1 MKESNYREEKKN
13 QFMISKFN
21 LLATIL
27 FLANYFVESRLLW
40 IAFIASCELII
51 IRLFIQE
58 RKRGGSWFQYFY
70 VVIFIGILFLRKGG
84 A

>member
-1 MKESNYREEKKN
+1 MKDSNYREERKN
-13 QFMISKFN
+13 QFLISKFN
-21 LLATIL
+21 MLATIL
-27 FLANYFVESRLLW
+27 FLANYFVESQLLW

-58 RKRGGSWFQYFY
+58 RKRGGGWFQYLY
-70 VVIFIGILFLRKGG
+70 VLIFIGILFLRKGR

>member
-1 MKESNYREEKKN
+1 MKDSNYREEKKN
-13 QFMISKFN
+13 QFLILKFN
-21 LLATIL
+21 MLATIL
-27 FLANYFVESRLLW
+27 FLANYFVESKLLW

-58 RKRGGSWFQYFY
+58 RKRGGGWFQYFY
-70 VVIFIGILFLRKGG
+70 VLVFIGILFLRRGR